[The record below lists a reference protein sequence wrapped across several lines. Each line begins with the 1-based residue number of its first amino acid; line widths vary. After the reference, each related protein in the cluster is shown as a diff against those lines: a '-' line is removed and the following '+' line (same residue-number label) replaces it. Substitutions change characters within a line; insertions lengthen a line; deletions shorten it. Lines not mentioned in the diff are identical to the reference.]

1 MDGMATAS
9 TPTPGTF
16 GALLDG
22 LFGRFRV
29 DRLAGGR
36 QHAYVVR
43 EDMRS
48 HPLTVRAFQRIRAL
62 LVGETA
68 VGLAAIVIA
77 VVLAS
82 RGVQV
87 PWAVWFRSTVVLLL
101 TLSLYV
107 FAWRAQL
114 GYYWAFARMRL
125 FSRIFPLVTVVVAS
139 FPGLYPT
146 WMVVEQLVFSALMV
160 GVAVQ
165 LSSPTMRSAFPPPA
179 RG

>member
-1 MDGMATAS
+1 MVTAS
-9 TPTPGTF
+9 TPPPGTL
-16 GALLDG
+16 GAFVDA
-22 LFGRFRV
+22 LFGRLRV

-48 HPLTVRAFQRIRAL
+48 HPRTVRAFQRIRTL
-62 LVGETA
+62 LIGETA
-68 VGLAAIVIA
+68 IGLAAIVIA
-77 VVLAS
+77 VIVAS
-82 RGVQV
+82 HGVHV
-87 PWAVWFRSTVVLLL
+87 PWAVWFRSTVVLML

-114 GYYWAFARMRL
+114 GYYWAFSRMRL

-146 WMVVEQLVFSALMV
+146 WMVVEQLVISGLMV
-160 GVAVQ
+160 GIAVQ
-165 LSSPTMRSAFPPPA
+165 LSSPAMRAAFPAPPQRA
-179 RG
+179 RD